1 MKKFFGRASGDKD
14 KDKDKPK
21 PLKAREQTPEATG
34 RPVRGFVFGTGR
46 DS

>member
-21 PLKAREQTPEATG
+21 PPKAREQTPEATG
-34 RPVRGFVFGTGR
+34 RAVRGLVLGAGR
-46 DS
+46 DP